1 MWEINLN
8 VMNAKA
14 IEPDKTY
21 ALEVLQNINQHEA
34 EALAKA
40 FEAKTGAKVII
51 LVNAKIGFH
60 NE

>member
-1 MWEINLN
+1 
-8 VMNAKA
+8 MNAKA